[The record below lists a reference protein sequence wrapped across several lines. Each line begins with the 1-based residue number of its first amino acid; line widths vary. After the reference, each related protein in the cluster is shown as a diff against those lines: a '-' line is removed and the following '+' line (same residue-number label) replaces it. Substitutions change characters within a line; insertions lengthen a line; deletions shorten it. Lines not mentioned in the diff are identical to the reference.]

1 MAQSDTF
8 DWQFIKCV
16 GHFGQFFQIDWGWV
30 DTISSHRIQIDRRP
44 KLNIIYSL
52 SACNDTASNTDKW
65 LDRLEH
71 SNWMSLVLNSLNA
84 ACVVAQCL
92 DQEGSPVL
100 VHGGKGLD
108 STLIVT
114 SLVQII
120 LNPDCRSVRGI
131 QALIEREWIQAG
143 FPFATR
149 HKHSCYT
156 PSQNRPKTSA
166 STFVL
171 FLDCVYQLHC
181 QFPFSFEFGTQMLI
195 LLFEHSF
202 FSSYGTFLG
211 DSERERESIK
221 LHTKTTS
228 LWSYLNRPDVL
239 KSLLNPMYEPNQG
252 VIWPSVAPIS
262 LELWSGKL
270 LIYHLWIETNFHVFS
285 CLLQSFTWDGWSIK
299 HKSKVCFIKSKRLSQ
314 KKKKPEARYV
324 CCRWKTI
331 AEWLVLPSFHWFLF
345 SATDFGIEWLLL
357 VWNLTLSAETLK
369 NDQKPIEFK

>member
-1 MAQSDTF
+1 MT
-8 DWQFIKCV
+8 
-16 GHFGQFFQIDWGWV
+16 
-30 DTISSHRIQIDRRP
+30 
-44 KLNIIYSL
+44 
-52 SACNDTASNTDKW
+52 
-65 LDRLEH
+65 
-71 SNWMSLVLNSLNA
+71 LVLNSLNA

-108 STLIVT
+108 STLIIT

-120 LNPDCRSVRGI
+120 LNPDCRTVRGYAYHIRNLFKIYKCIKHLTFHIFSNSI

-156 PSQNRPKTSA
+156 PSQLRPKTSA

-171 FLDCVYQLHC
+171 FLDSVYQLHC
-181 QFPFSFEFGTQMLI
+181 QFPFSFEFNTQMLM

-211 DSERERESIK
+211 DCERERQAIK
-221 LHTKTTS
+221 LHSRTTS

-262 LELWSGKL
+262 LELWTGK
-270 LIYHLWIETNFHVFS
+270 
-285 CLLQSFTWDGWSIK
+285 
-299 HKSKVCFIKSKRLSQ
+299 
-314 KKKKPEARYV
+314 
-324 CCRWKTI
+324 
-331 AEWLVLPSFHWFLF
+331 
-345 SATDFGIEWLLL
+345 
-357 VWNLTLSAETLK
+357 
-369 NDQKPIEFK
+369 

>member
-1 MAQSDTF
+1 M
-8 DWQFIKCV
+8 
-16 GHFGQFFQIDWGWV
+16 
-30 DTISSHRIQIDRRP
+30 
-44 KLNIIYSL
+44 
-52 SACNDTASNTDKW
+52 
-65 LDRLEH
+65 
-71 SNWMSLVLNSLNA
+71 
-84 ACVVAQCL
+84 
-92 DQEGSPVL
+92 L

-221 LHTKTTS
+221 LHSKTTS

-262 LELWSGKL
+262 LELWSGKSL
-270 LIYHLWIETNFHVFS
+270 TQPGETNVLFSRFSHVAELYLRWVIDQTQVKSMFHQIQT
-285 CLLQSFTWDGWSIK
+285 LIAKEKETR
-299 HKSKVCFIKSKRLSQ
+299 SKVLDRLYLSCVCRSLNQFI
-314 KKKKPEARYV
+314 
-324 CCRWKTI
+324 
-331 AEWLVLPSFHWFLF
+331 FLF
-345 SATDFGIEWLLL
+345 SFDR
-357 VWNLTLSAETLK
+357 
-369 NDQKPIEFK
+369 Q

>member
-1 MAQSDTF
+1 
-8 DWQFIKCV
+8 
-16 GHFGQFFQIDWGWV
+16 
-30 DTISSHRIQIDRRP
+30 
-44 KLNIIYSL
+44 
-52 SACNDTASNTDKW
+52 
-65 LDRLEH
+65 
-71 SNWMSLVLNSLNA
+71 MSLVLNSLNA

-221 LHTKTTS
+221 LHAKTTS

-262 LELWSGKL
+262 LELWSGESDFGPIESFFV
-270 LIYHLWIETNFHVFS
+270 LISIYKS
-285 CLLQSFTWDGWSIK
+285 ALQSFTWDGWSIK
-299 HKSKVCFIKSKRLSQ
+299 RKSKVCSIKFKHSSQ
-314 KKKKPEARYV
+314 KKRKREARYV
-324 CCRWKTI
+324 FGTYFGQPFRHMFKNNLI
-331 AEWLVLPSFHWFLF
+331 LPIRQAVKLRNELNALCKEYRELNKS
-345 SATDFGIEWLLL
+345 T
-357 VWNLTLSAETLK
+357 
-369 NDQKPIEFK
+369 NDS

>member
-1 MAQSDTF
+1 MD
-8 DWQFIKCV
+8 
-16 GHFGQFFQIDWGWV
+16 FFFLDCIV
-30 DTISSHRIQIDRRP
+30 H
-44 KLNIIYSL
+44 L
-52 SACNDTASNTDKW
+52 ACNDTQCSTDKW

-71 SNWMSLVLNSLNA
+71 SNWMSLVLNAMNA
-84 ACVVAQCL
+84 SCVVAQCL

-108 STLIVT
+108 SPLIVT

-120 LNPDCRSVRGI
+120 LNPDCRTVRGI

-156 PSQNRPKTSA
+156 ASANRPKTAA

-171 FLDCVYQLHC
+171 FLDCVYQLHY
-181 QFPFSFEFGTQMLI
+181 QFPFSFEFGTQMLV

-262 LELWSGKL
+262 LELWSGMA
-270 LIYHLWIETNFHVFS
+270 
-285 CLLQSFTWDGWSIK
+285 G
-299 HKSKVCFIKSKRLSQ
+299 SQ
-314 KKKKPEARYV
+314 
-324 CCRWKTI
+324 
-331 AEWLVLPSFHWFLF
+331 PSQ
-345 SATDFGIEWLLL
+345 
-357 VWNLTLSAETLK
+357 N
-369 NDQKPIEFK
+369 

>member
-1 MAQSDTF
+1 M
-8 DWQFIKCV
+8 
-16 GHFGQFFQIDWGWV
+16 
-30 DTISSHRIQIDRRP
+30 
-44 KLNIIYSL
+44 
-52 SACNDTASNTDKW
+52 
-65 LDRLEH
+65 
-71 SNWMSLVLNSLNA
+71 
-84 ACVVAQCL
+84 
-92 DQEGSPVL
+92 L

-221 LHTKTTS
+221 LHSKTTS

-262 LELWSGKL
+262 LELWSGKSL
-270 LIYHLWIETNFHVFS
+270 TQPGETNVVFS
-285 CLLQSFTWDGWSIK
+285 RFSHIAELYLRWVIDQTQVKSMFHQIQTLIAK
-299 HKSKVCFIKSKRLSQ
+299 EKETRSKVLNRLYHSCVCRSCNQFI
-314 KKKKPEARYV
+314 
-324 CCRWKTI
+324 
-331 AEWLVLPSFHWFLF
+331 F
-345 SATDFGIEWLLL
+345 
-357 VWNLTLSAETLK
+357 
-369 NDQKPIEFK
+369 

>member
-1 MAQSDTF
+1 MAQSNAVDRK
-8 DWQFIKCV
+8 FIKC
-16 GHFGQFFQIDWGWV
+16 FGNFRQFFQINWWWV
-30 DTISSHRIQIDRRP
+30 EYGGVSFHP
-44 KLNIIYSL
+44 KLQLTQSESF
-52 SACNDTASNTDKW
+52 SACNDTASSTDKW

-143 FPFATR
+143 YPFATR

-221 LHTKTTS
+221 LHAKTTS

-262 LELWSGKL
+262 LELWSGKSILANQIKCIRHSWSSHLSTWIAELYLRWVIDQTQVKSMFHQIQTLIAKEKETRSKVFNYL
-270 LIYHLWIETNFHVFS
+270 LLSHPDNPIYHIHVS
-285 CLLQSFTWDGWSIK
+285 DKANSILVSIWSAGGEI
-299 HKSKVCFIKSKRLSQ
+299 
-314 KKKKPEARYV
+314 
-324 CCRWKTI
+324 T
-331 AEWLVLPSFHWFLF
+331 EWTECPVQGVPR
-345 SATDFGIEWLLL
+345 TY
-357 VWNLTLSAETLK
+357 
-369 NDQKPIEFK
+369 